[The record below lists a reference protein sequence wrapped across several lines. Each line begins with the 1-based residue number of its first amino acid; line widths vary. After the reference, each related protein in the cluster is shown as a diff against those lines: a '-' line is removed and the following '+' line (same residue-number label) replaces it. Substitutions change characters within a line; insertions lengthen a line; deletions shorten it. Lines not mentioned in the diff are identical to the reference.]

1 MKNLSF
7 YEQAGIVVPG
17 AVLLFGLF
25 LIQPDLHDILAKDG
39 ITIGALGIF
48 ILLAYATGHLV
59 AALGNVLE
67 KVLWWPFGG
76 MPSNWVT
83 DPKRSLL
90 NEAQTAL
97 WKLAFVRDCNW
108 VRSQRV
114 VWAEA
119 RGIRFFN
126 NFTVMCS
133 PIILG
138 VPRHSTATTAS
149 IGA

>member
-83 DPKRSLL
+83 DPNSTLADLLTPLLVANPFLAIRATLLWWLGDKFEYGLPHGWQSWLRRWTVDSFFPVSL
-90 NEAQTAL
+90 
-97 WKLAFVRDCNW
+97 F
-108 VRSQRV
+108 
-114 VWAEA
+114 
-119 RGIRFFN
+119 
-126 NFTVMCS
+126 
-133 PIILG
+133 
-138 VPRHSTATTAS
+138 
-149 IGA
+149 